1 MKKISFITI
10 NLELF
15 LIKIRLRKNSEKFR
29 KKPQHRLL
37 YNAKYT
43 VHTNQP
49 MNESTNQ
56 NSSFPPIQGR
66 KKF

>member
-49 MNESTNQ
+49 MNESTN
-56 NSSFPPIQGR
+56 
-66 KKF
+66 